1 MQLTET
7 LKYEIDT
14 YIDRYDYNVTSD
26 EVLNVAFAAYAKS
39 TGEDIKTTIDNNTQG
54 IKDKTYQDQVWW
66 GFLMGETDEMS
77 AEEIYAKTKNKNLT
91 PEDLK
96 QEREGARAAGHVNGA
111 SAGAVAGAVGCG
123 IATAVTAVCCTNAW
137 NPIGWVGLAIVGGCA
152 LVGALIGGSSAES
165 AKKEEQIARGDLN
178 QNGTTVSST
187 TTQRPRTVVV

>member
-77 AEEIYAKTKNKNLT
+77 AEEIYAKTKNRNLT

-96 QEREGARAAGHVNGA
+96 QEREGAKAAGQVNGA
-111 SAGAVAGAVGCG
+111 TIGAVAGGLAAVAAANIWHPGG
-123 IATAVTAVCCTNAW
+123 WILGAIA
-137 NPIGWVGLAIVGGCA
+137 GVGLIAG
-152 LVGALIGGSSAES
+152 LLIGGQSAE
-165 AKKEEQIARGDLN
+165 ADKKQEQVERGDLN